1 MKRLNKNTWLIYY
14 VLISIGA
21 LLLMVN
27 VNSKYDELL
36 SKKQHEQLYITK
48 IVAADI
54 STLLAKHEV
63 MIDLISENFIKNQKL
78 NQSLARRILQ
88 KSDLLIG
95 FFIFDNEGKLKEKT
109 ANLPDKNYDLKPE
122 ARFYSRFK
130 KVLQQDSIM
139 LSRPLYSSNLRK
151 WIIPLKKRL
160 RDKDDNI
167 IGVMMSA
174 IDLKKLEQ
182 KWSKSKAFGNN
193 VELTLDKSFY
203 QLMHTGMH
211 IEDFQKNY
219 NNPLTSRQI
228 ESTKVQLKKLDL
240 TLETLRKTEA
250 VAQIVVSIGTRKV
263 LHSIM
268 YNKEYKFWTHSS
280 RPLNDLTT
288 PILYSISY
296 YILLYLIIVTIT
308 FYLFRWIVQT
318 EESKLIALTYK
329 TEHDDLT
336 ACYNRTMLTQ
346 LVLTLKNNHKDF
358 SLLYID
364 LDNFKNINDSFGH
377 QYGDILLQEV
387 SRRIQKSLEYL
398 PGYLVRY
405 SGDEFILLLETNN
418 KKIVRNFTTTLLKEL
433 AKFHSINNNSFSVTS
448 SVGITRYPDDT
459 QSLDTL
465 ISYAENSMMI
475 AKKVKNQYLFFS
487 QEVHQQLI
495 KKTKIEQ
502 ALHLAIDANEISI
515 VYQPQLD
522 NQQHLYGVEALV
534 RWNSK
539 ELGHIPP
546 DVFIPI
552 AEETDLMP
560 KLGLYIMNKAMSE
573 ISELQKQLDFH
584 FALSIN
590 VSVRQFVQVNFFELL
605 MKSINEFGTKD
616 LPITLEIT
624 ESLFIESIDVLQPIF
639 LKMKKNN
646 VSLALDD
653 FGTGYSSL
661 SMLREVPIDELK
673 IDKSFVDHITDN
685 KTDQAMVKSIISM
698 GKNLDM
704 RVLAEGVETIEQA
717 TILKQSG
724 CDLFQ
729 GYYFSRPLK
738 INELAA
744 FAK

>member
-14 VLISIGA
+14 ALISIGA

-54 STLLAKHEV
+54 STLLAKYEV
-63 MIDLISENFIKNQKL
+63 MIDLISENFIKNQSL
-78 NQSLARRILQ
+78 NQSLARKILQ

-109 ANLPDKNYDLKPE
+109 ANLPDKDYDLKPE
-122 ARFYSRFK
+122 AHFYSRFK
-130 KVLQQDSIM
+130 KVLRQDSIM
-139 LSRPLYSSNLRK
+139 LSRPLYSSNLQK

-182 KWSKSKAFGNN
+182 KWSKSRAFGNS

-203 QLMHTGMH
+203 QLMHTGIH

-228 ESTKVQLKKLDL
+228 ESTKVQLNKLNL

-250 VAQIVVSIGTRKV
+250 VAQIVVSVGNRKV

-280 RPLNDLTT
+280 HPLNDLTK

-318 EESKLIALTYK
+318 EKSKLIALTYK

-336 ACYNRTMLTQ
+336 ACYNRTMLSQ

-418 KKIVRNFTTTLLKEL
+418 KKVVCNFTTTLLKEL

-560 KLGLYIMNKAMSE
+560 KLGQYIMNKAMSE
-573 ISELQKQLDFH
+573 ISELQKQLGFH
-584 FALSIN
+584 FTLSIN

-605 MKSINEFGTKD
+605 MKSINEFGAKD

-673 IDKSFVDHITDN
+673 IDKSFVDHITNN

-704 RVLAEGVETIEQA
+704 RVLAEGVETAEHVA
-717 TILKQSG
+717 ILKQSG

-738 INELAA
+738 INELAV